1 MAASAALSAAMGRP
15 ISLAS
20 VIAAITRTR
29 TKSRKRPVDVLH
41 RVLLQCC
48 GHVGIGVGRNADLG
62 VPENLLNHSELD
74 SRREQE
80 RRARVSRIV
89 ETLVR

>member
-1 MAASAALSAAMGRP
+1 MGRLPALSPALRRP
-15 ISLAS
+15 FQQLRILG
-20 VIAAITRTR
+20 TLGMR
-29 TKSRKRPVDVLH
+29 TKSRERPIYVLQ
-41 RVLLQCC
+41 RFRLQRR

-80 RRARVSRIV
+80 RRARVTRIV